1 MKDSTSDP
9 AAAANATTTTIVS
22 WRDFGPFLQRLR
34 RRRGI
39 SQETL
44 AERLA
49 CHRTHIW
56 RLEHGRHHPSRMFL
70 RSLKLV
76 CEPLTGE
83 ETTALRVF
91 DQLREYRMDEA
102 ETA

>member
-1 MKDSTSDP
+1 MVPSDE
-9 AAAANATTTTIVS
+9 VS

-70 RSLKLV
+70 RAL
-76 CEPLTGE
+76 ELTCTPTPE
-83 ETTALRVF
+83 ETAVLAIF
-91 DQLREYRMDEA
+91 ASLCEYHLE
-102 ETA
+102 

>member
-1 MKDSTSDP
+1 MD
-9 AAAANATTTTIVS
+9 AAAHDSSLSAPIS

-56 RLEHGRHHPSRMFL
+56 RLEHGRHHPSRIFL
-70 RSLKLV
+70 HSLEKD
-76 CEPLTGE
+76 CEPLTE
-83 ETTALRVF
+83 EEKAALQVF
-91 DQLREYRMDEA
+91 DQLHDYRMEEG

>member
-1 MKDSTSDP
+1 MDASAHDSSP
-9 AAAANATTTTIVS
+9 SATISGVS
-22 WRDFGPFLQRLR
+22 WRDFGPFLKRLR
-34 RRRGI
+34 MRRGI

-70 RSLKLV
+70 RSLELI
-76 CEPLTGE
+76 CEPLTEE
-83 ETTALRVF
+83 ETAALRVF
-91 DQLREYRMDEA
+91 DQLHEYRMDEA

>member
-1 MKDSTSDP
+1 MDASAHESSLS
-9 AAAANATTTTIVS
+9 ATIS

-70 RSLKLV
+70 RSLELV
-76 CEPLTGE
+76 CKPLTVE
-83 ETTALRVF
+83 EAASLRVF
-91 DQLREYRMDEA
+91 DQLREYQMDESLP
-102 ETA
+102 EE